1 MPACAAPA
9 VVRCTRDDLVPRGL
23 SGPWPPR
30 PRHDRRRIT
39 GPMIRKTLGVAAA
52 AGLLAVA
59 VAGPVAAQAPEDPL
73 GVVTAQPGEPV
84 VIAGWG
90 VSSGADA
97 SLGTDW

>member
-1 MPACAAPA
+1 
-9 VVRCTRDDLVPRGL
+9 
-23 SGPWPPR
+23 
-30 PRHDRRRIT
+30 
-39 GPMIRKTLGVAAA
+39 MIRKTLGVAAA

-73 GVVTAQPGEPV
+73 GVVTIQPGEPV

-97 SLGTDW
+97 SLGTDWMNSMKVVAEERNEELLGHPLQMVFEDGLCTPEGGATAAQ